1 MNDDGEMT
9 AKKLQGKI
17 LPPRHA
23 LARSMI
29 LGLNDVRLAMIV
41 AERMA
46 DRLEGKPVQKLHHEL
61 PHTTIFYRAEEPK
74 PPEVVAVEA
83 AAASAGNGSSVS
95 SHHGRGVRTLPARRA
110 RLGFRLS
117 MGPGTRRVVVKASP
131 HDLPTLDLYWQDGPV
146 REHGRN
152 GCQVDEVLDPGG
164 PCRVEDM
171 HRLRG
176 LVPGHDTY

>member
-46 DRLEGKPVQKLHHEL
+46 DRLEGKPVQKLRAEV
-61 PHTTIFYRAEEPK
+61 PHTTIFWRAGDRSQGRSKRPSAPRRPAK
-74 PPEVVAVEA
+74 PAKLRE
-83 AAASAGNGSSVS
+83 
-95 SHHGRGVRTLPARRA
+95 ARRGRPRHA
-110 RLGFRLS
+110 R
-117 MGPGTRRVVVKASP
+117 GPHR
-131 HDLPTLDLYWQDGPV
+131 
-146 REHGRN
+146 
-152 GCQVDEVLDPGG
+152 
-164 PCRVEDM
+164 PCV
-171 HRLRG
+171 
-176 LVPGHDTY
+176 